1 MDCSAPTTTTTEITS
16 DQEENKDEA
25 KVLMYSKPLH
35 RFVQKEPQS
44 LGVVIL
50 ICGCAEIMMGF
61 ILISENLEN
70 STNILIPFWQGALFL
85 ICGSLSIYTGA
96 CPSKRMVTVCLAMY
110 IVAILGIF
118 VSVGY
123 RLVVC
128 LSRYHYFSYRA
139 SAMDQEWKYIRV
151 LQIISIEG
159 ILCTCSLCISVML
172 IFLSAVARLALKSTH
187 TQVIF
192 QQISMQQRDTTA
204 QE

>member
-1 MDCSAPTTTTTEITS
+1 MDYCTPTTTTTEITS
-16 DQEENKDEA
+16 DPEENGQEA

-44 LGVVIL
+44 LGIVIL

-61 ILISENLEN
+61 ILISETLEN
-70 STNILIPFWQGALFL
+70 STNILIPFWQGALF
-85 ICGSLSIYTGA
+85 IVCGSLSIYTGA

-110 IVAILGIF
+110 ILAILGII

-123 RLVVC
+123 RIVVS
-128 LSRYHYFSYRA
+128 LSRYHYFSYYA
-139 SAMDQEWKYIRV
+139 SPMEQEWKYIRV
-151 LQIISIEG
+151 VQLFSIEC
-159 ILCTCSLCISVML
+159 ILCTCSLCISVLL
-172 IFLSAVARLALKSTH
+172 IFLSAIARSALKSTH

-192 QQISMQQRDTTA
+192 QQMSMPQSDTTA